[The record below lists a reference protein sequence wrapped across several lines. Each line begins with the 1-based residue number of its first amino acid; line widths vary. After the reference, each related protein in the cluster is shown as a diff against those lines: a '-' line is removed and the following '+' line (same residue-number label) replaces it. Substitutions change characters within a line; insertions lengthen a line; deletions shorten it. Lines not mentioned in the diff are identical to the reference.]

1 METLGRLG
9 VRRNVFHLLSLA
21 QHRISG
27 WRLHTNICIRL
38 LLILFE
44 LIGGDELDTD
54 EHFDVYNALME
65 DCELIAREEF
75 NHIIGELKTAVG
87 IIDGAFL

>member
-1 METLGRLG
+1 
-9 VRRNVFHLLSLA
+9 
-21 QHRISG
+21 
-27 WRLHTNICIRL
+27 L